1 MGDLA
6 ALLKA
11 IQAST
16 LGTAVRESDWL
27 FPVIET
33 VHVLALVTVVG
44 TVGRLDLRLAGLLGR
59 GRSVPDLARELLP
72 WTWTAFGVA
81 ALTGALMFSSAATKY
96 AANPFFQIKLALLLL
111 AGINM
116 MAFQL
121 GAGRRMAQ
129 WPVAAR
135 PPAGARAAGL
145 LSLVLWVAVVA
156 AGRWIG
162 YTMH

>member
-1 MGDLA
+1 
-6 ALLKA
+6 
-11 IQAST
+11 
-16 LGTAVRESDWL
+16 
-27 FPVIET
+27 
-33 VHVLALVTVVG
+33 
-44 TVGRLDLRLAGLLGR
+44 
-59 GRSVPDLARELLP
+59 VPDLARELLP

-111 AGINM
+111 AGTNM

-121 GAGRRMAQ
+121 GVGRRMAQ